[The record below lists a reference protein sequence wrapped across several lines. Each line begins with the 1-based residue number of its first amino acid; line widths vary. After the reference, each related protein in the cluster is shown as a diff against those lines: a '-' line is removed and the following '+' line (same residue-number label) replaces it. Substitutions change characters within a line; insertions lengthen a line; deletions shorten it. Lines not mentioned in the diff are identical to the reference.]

1 MVLTVLKTMKNKE
14 LKICNE
20 KLFHF
25 NCADCM
31 KWWTIGDADEK
42 REFWYCPWCGKKQS
56 VSNKDKG
63 LSIK

>member
-1 MVLTVLKTMKNKE
+1 MKKDNKN

-25 NCADCM
+25 NCGDCM

-42 REFWYCPWCGKKQS
+42 RDFWYCPWCGKKQK
-56 VSNKDKG
+56 VFKNTDVFFNTF
-63 LSIK
+63 